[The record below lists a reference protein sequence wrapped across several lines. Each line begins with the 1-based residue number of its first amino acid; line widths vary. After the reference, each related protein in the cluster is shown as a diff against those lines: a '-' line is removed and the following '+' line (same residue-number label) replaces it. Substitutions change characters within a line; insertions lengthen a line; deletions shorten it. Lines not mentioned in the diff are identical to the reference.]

1 MISWIVG
8 TILGLYVLVLL
19 VTFVLK
25 LVLKEEPSWM
35 KILDQIC
42 APAVELGKLV
52 TKMIFG
58 DKKFDFD
65 MPLLMGALTVFV
77 GSAVVCTVLGII
89 GL

>member
-1 MISWIVG
+1 MGWIIG
-8 TILGLYVLVLL
+8 TVFSVYFLVLI
-19 VTFVLK
+19 VNFILK
-25 LVLKEEPSWM
+25 LVMKEEPSWM
-35 KILDQIC
+35 KVLDQIC
-42 APAVELGKLV
+42 APAVDLGKIV
-52 TKMIFG
+52 TKKLFG